1 MFYQFNLLL
10 SEAKFS
16 QQSISSRR
24 SALGKLDSLLEMLH
38 VSCRFSQR
46 AIQIRRLLDGQLL
59 TNHLFCLLFIQC
71 QFKIYIFTKLSHYL
85 AHLIAFVKSLIAN
98 DDIFPH
104 FQSQINLQTTI
115 NHSQLHI
122 DLSQLFLTKFEY

>member
-10 SEAKFS
+10 SEAKFG

-24 SALGKLDSLLEMLH
+24 SALGKLDSFVEMLH
-38 VSCRFSQR
+38 ISRRFSQR
-46 AIQIRRLLDGQLL
+46 AIQIRRLFDGQLL
-59 TNHLFCLLFIQC
+59 TNHLFCLLFIRY
-71 QFKIYIFTKLSHYL
+71 QFYIYIFTKLSHYL
-85 AHLIAFVKSLIAN
+85 AYFVAFVKSLIAN
-98 DDIFPH
+98 DDIVPH